1 MFIVF
6 GLVKGGTA
14 EAAATP
20 YFAAGPVGFLMAVAV
35 MRFTCN
41 GASNVINLS
50 ADTENPKRNI
60 PLGVLLS
67 GGEMQ
72 RLMLARALYKNAPIL
87 LLDDLFDKL
96 DMGRVEQLIK
106 LVSGEEFGQIV
117 ITDCNKVRLETIL
130 GRQGG
135 DYRLYVVANGEIA
148 K

>member
-1 MFIVF
+1 MAALPDDLKTHIGREVF
-6 GLVKGGTA
+6 
-14 EAAATP
+14 E
-20 YFAAGPVGFLMAVAV
+20 
-35 MRFTCN
+35 
-41 GASNVINLS
+41 
-50 ADTENPKRNI
+50 D
-60 PLGVLLS
+60 GVLLS

-135 DYRLYVVANGEIA
+135 NYRLYVVANGEIA